1 MLGSRI
7 MRQMADRLHGME
19 RKQAWPHAHVVYR
32 DERNA
37 RDHWGQTDKEQE
49 WARHH
54 EEMQSQGCSRHHEGR
69 DSFAAATRPSLK
81 GQPVS
86 MSLRRSWGR
95 DM

>member
-1 MLGSRI
+1 MASCSCSIYIEMREMQETIGVRQIRSRNG
-7 MRQMADRLHGME
+7 L
-19 RKQAWPHAHVVYR
+19 
-32 DERNA
+32 
-37 RDHWGQTDKEQE
+37 
-49 WARHH
+49 RHH
-54 EEMQSQGCSRHHEGR
+54 EEMQSQGCSRHHEER